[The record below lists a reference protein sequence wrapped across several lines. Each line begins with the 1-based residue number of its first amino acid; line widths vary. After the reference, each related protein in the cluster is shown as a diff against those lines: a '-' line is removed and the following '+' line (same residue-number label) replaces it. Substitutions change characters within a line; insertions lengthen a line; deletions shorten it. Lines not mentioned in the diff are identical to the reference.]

1 MKSQY
6 ENRVLSSFMLWFDHT
21 LLDKGEAYTNHNSKY
36 YPIDGTYYGYTTY
49 GAPFKQFVTDSSI
62 NSATV
67 ASGVYI
73 SGTSASNLKLTGEY
87 PLADINY
94 DQGQV
99 YLSGAIANDAVVSGN
114 YAIKDFNVYL
124 TSKAE
129 QELLFEDA
137 IKLRPST
144 TQTETGLASN
154 VATYPAI
161 FIKNNGGQNEPWAF
175 GGQDATQTSVRAI
188 ILADS
193 QFNLD
198 AVCSIFKDRQKE
210 IVKIL
215 PDDKYPFNA
224 LGGLKSGVYNYTGLV
239 NGISDEVYLDKI
251 EVSRFSL
258 GYMENLNNSNPDVF
272 KAIIDFELQG
282 YRFPR
287 AS

>member
-1 MKSQY
+1 MKTQY
-6 ENRVLSSFMLWFDHT
+6 ENRVMSSFMLWFDHT
-21 LLDKGEAYTNHNSKY
+21 LLERGDAFTNHSSKY
-36 YPIDGTYYGYTTY
+36 YPVEGSYYGYTTY

-62 NSATV
+62 SNVTV
-67 ASGVYI
+67 ASGAYI
-73 SGTSASNLKLTGEY
+73 SGTALSNFKETGTY
-87 PLADINY
+87 PLADINFNE
-94 DQGQV
+94 GQL
-99 YLSGAIANDAVVSGN
+99 YLSGTIADNTVISGN

-144 TQTETGLASN
+144 AQTETGLASN

-161 FIKNNGGQNEPWAF
+161 FIKNNGGENEPWAF
-175 GGQDATQTSVRAI
+175 GGHDATKTNVRAI
-188 ILADS
+188 VLADS

-198 AVCSIFKDRQKE
+198 AVCSIFKDQSKNL
-210 IVKIL
+210 VKIL
-215 PDDKYPFNA
+215 PDDKYPLNA
-224 LGGLKSGVYNYTGLV
+224 VGGLKSGVYNYTGLV
-239 NGISDEVYLDKI
+239 NGISDEVYVNNV

-258 GYMENLNNSNPDVF
+258 GYMENLNNTNPDVF
-272 KAIIDFELQG
+272 KAIIDFELEG

>member
-1 MKSQY
+1 MKTQY

-21 LLDKGEAYTNHNSKY
+21 LLDKGEAFTNHSSKF
-36 YPIDGTYYGYTTY
+36 YPVSGSYYGYTTY

-62 NSATV
+62 DSATV
-67 ASGVYI
+67 ASGVHV
-73 SGTSASNLKLTGEY
+73 SGTAASDIKLTGEF
-87 PLADINY
+87 PVVDINY
-94 DQGQV
+94 NEGHV
-99 YLSGAIANDAVVSGN
+99 YLSGTIADNTVISGN

-137 IKLRPST
+137 IKLRSST
-144 TQTETGLASN
+144 TQTETGLAPN

-161 FIKNNGGQNEPWAF
+161 FIKNNGGENEPWAF
-175 GGQDATQTSVRAI
+175 GGQDVTKTNVRAI
-188 ILADS
+188 VLADS

-198 AVCSIFKDRQKE
+198 AVCSIFKDKQKE

-215 PDDKYPFNA
+215 PDDKYPLNA

-239 NGISDEVYLDKI
+239 NAISDEVYLDKI

-258 GYMENLNNSNPDVF
+258 GYMENLNNTNPDVF